1 MHGALARIKWPFGAE
16 KTRAVTKCVHRYFCI
31 FSWALNCSDR
41 YKLPSL
47 TSTTTKRVQ
56 TNFLQSDMLHGVSE
70 DVCKILKD
78 QEKTLEQIRELFSS
92 FQDFRQHVD
101 TGYHI
106 TSSVLQ
112 VVTSRLDTL
121 DEFSKDM
128 EKLDLANTQTSKDL
142 DRISSELRDIK
153 EDKSTAKAIYRIEE
167 ELIHSKEQE
176 TAGK

>member
-1 MHGALARIKWPFGAE
+1 
-16 KTRAVTKCVHRYFCI
+16 
-31 FSWALNCSDR
+31 
-41 YKLPSL
+41 
-47 TSTTTKRVQ
+47 
-56 TNFLQSDMLHGVSE
+56 MLHGVSE

-167 ELIHSKEQE
+167 ELIRSKEQE